1 MNRVAIV
8 TGGSSGIGRAISAAL
23 AEAGYRL
30 CIVGRNQQY
39 LDDALARLDELHGSN
54 AGPAHLGLALDV
66 SRESDMREM
75 ADRTL
80 QQFGRIDLL
89 VASAGIGKK
98 AGSDR
103 VMPYPTA
110 TLPVDEWEAVIG
122 VNLTGAF
129 LSNRAVLATM
139 ISQRSGHIINVC
151 SSTTPHGLRGT
162 PYAPAYSASKFGLV
176 GLTESLAEE
185 VGSYGIRVQAV
196 FPGPVETPLVD
207 NTMLARPFGGAIVAD
222 SFASTIMSLVTQP
235 ADATIVHPHILP
247 FRGAFAEAQSG

>member
-8 TGGSSGIGRAISAAL
+8 TGGSSGIGRAVSAAL
-23 AEAGYRL
+23 ADAGYRL
-30 CIVGRNQQY
+30 CIVGRNRQY
-39 LDDALARLDELHGSN
+39 LETTLARLNTMSQPKL
-54 AGPAHLGLALDV
+54 GPPHLGLALDV
-66 SRESDMREM
+66 SREDDMRAM

-80 QQFGRIDLL
+80 EQFGRIDLL
-89 VASAGIGKK
+89 IASAGIGKK

-103 VMPYPTA
+103 VMPYSTA

-139 ISQRSGHIINVC
+139 MSQCSGHIINVC
-151 SSTTPHGLRGT
+151 SSTTPRGLRGT

-185 VGSYGIRVQAV
+185 VSSYGIRVQAV
-196 FPGPVETPLVD
+196 FPGPIETPLVD
-207 NTMLARPFGGAIVAD
+207 NTMLARPFGGIIAAD

-247 FRGAFAEAQSG
+247 FKGAFA